1 MGETEKAKETFENGL
16 THTTEEIK
24 KGGLWVYGSYNER
37 GLCYTG
43 LEEYD
48 KAIHDFKKTR
58 ELCPPYLAYG
68 KDFYV
73 EATKNLG
80 LVYRKMGD
88 DEKAKSY
95 LEEALKRTEMPEVG
109 MSITAKEIRE
119 ILSEIS

>member
-1 MGETEKAKETFENGL
+1 MGLG
-16 THTTEEIK
+16 
-24 KGGLWVYGSYNER
+24 
-37 GLCYTG
+37 
-43 LEEYD
+43 EYD
-48 KAIHDFKKTR
+48 KAIYDFNKTR

-80 LVYRKMGD
+80 TLYMKMGD
-88 DEKAKSY
+88 AEKAKSY
-95 LEEALKRTEMPEVG
+95 LEEALKRAELPEVG